1 MAPLWLLTLLWLPL
15 PGLAVDLFD
24 DATRDLLVEAVEA
37 AFALDLYNAR
47 CRRDQSGRRTEN
59 LNKALSSRFRI
70 TVIGVQDDLF
80 PERDYRR
87 AQARMQQQFL
97 EQLRAFDGCAGA
109 KAARWRDALGARYDQ
124 AMTGIAA
131 LP

>member
-1 MAPLWLLTLLWLPL
+1 MLVPV
-15 PGLAVDLFD
+15 LA
-24 DATRDLLVEAVEA
+24 ADLLDTETRALLVDAVEA
-37 AFALDLYNAR
+37 AFALDRYNAR
-47 CRRDQSGRRTEN
+47 CRSDQSGRRTEN
-59 LNKALSSRFRI
+59 LNKALTSRFRI

-80 PERDYRR
+80 PERDYRS

-109 KAARWRDALGARYDQ
+109 KVARWRETLGARYDE
-124 AMTGIAA
+124 AMAGIAA